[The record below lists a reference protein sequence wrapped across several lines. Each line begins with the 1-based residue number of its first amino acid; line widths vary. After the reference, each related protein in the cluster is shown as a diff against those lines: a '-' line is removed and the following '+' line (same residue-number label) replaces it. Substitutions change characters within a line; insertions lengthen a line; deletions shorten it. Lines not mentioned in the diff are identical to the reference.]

1 MPLYPDIEPYNEEF
15 LKVSEIHTIYFEECG
30 NPTGKPVV
38 FIHGGPGGGISP
50 GARQYFNPE
59 KYRIILVDQRGCGK
73 STPFAELRENTT
85 SDLINDF
92 ETIRKKIKIDKWMIF
107 GGSWGSTLGLAYA
120 QAYPEV
126 VTELVLRGIFLGR
139 RKEIAW
145 LYQHGASE
153 VFPDMWEHYIAP
165 IPQELRGDF
174 LAAYHK
180 LLTGDNEELKKKAA
194 KAWSIWE
201 GSTSKL
207 YIDDESI
214 ERFAGEDFSLAFAR
228 IENHFFI
235 NQLFLEEAQ
244 LLKNAHKIRNIPGV
258 IVQGRYDMVCP
269 TASAWDLHKV
279 WPEAELE
286 IIRDAGHSATEPGII
301 DALVRATD
309 NFANN
314 I

>member
-59 KYRIILVDQRGCGK
+59 KYRIVLVDQRGCGK

-92 ETIRKKIKIDKWMIF
+92 ETIRKKLKIDRWMIF

-120 QAYPEV
+120 QAHPEV

-174 LAAYHK
+174 LVAYHK
-180 LLTGDNEELKKKAA
+180 LLTGDNEELKRKAA

-269 TASAWDLHKV
+269 TASAWDLHKA
-279 WPEAELE
+279 WPEAKLE
-286 IIRDAGHSATEPGII
+286 IIPDAGHSATEPGII
-301 DALVRATD
+301 DALVKATND
-309 NFANN
+309 FANN

>member
-1 MPLYPDIEPYNEEF
+1 MALYPDIEPYNEEF

-92 ETIRKKIKIDKWMIF
+92 ETIRKKLKIDKWMIF

-269 TASAWDLHKV
+269 TASAWDLHKA
-279 WPEAELE
+279 WPEAKLE
-286 IIRDAGHSATEPGII
+286 IIPDAGHSATEPGII
-301 DALVRATD
+301 DALVKATD